1 MRCHLL
7 FLPSLLVLFSG
18 CQDTSKLESSL
29 AEFKSSF
36 EARLDAMEQ
45 KLAKIDVDAM
55 NKESEELKIGWDSFQ
70 KSFSPELRQE
80 LGENLAEVLRKK
92 ASMEEVELAV
102 AAILTQLKQM
112 ESESKQFRDQAEQHS
127 IQAKEFDKIG
137 MLEQALGTLRAELA
151 KVEAEVQQAASTAG
165 NAERMARSAEG
176 RARDAERKAADAERE
191 ARFRR

>member
-7 FLPSLLVLFSG
+7 ILPSLLVLCSG

-29 AEFKSSF
+29 AEFKSTF

-45 KLAKIDVDAM
+45 KLAMIDIDAM

-80 LGENLAEVLRKK
+80 LQENLAEVLRKK

-102 AAILTQLKQM
+102 AGILMQLKQM

-137 MLEQALGTLRAELA
+137 ILEQALDTLRAELS
-151 KVEAEVQQAASTAG
+151 KVEADAQQAASAAG
-165 NAERMARSAEG
+165 DAERMAREAERTARSAES
-176 RARDAERKAADAERE
+176 RARDAERKAR
-191 ARFRR
+191 